1 MLLISPLF
9 FFSFSPGGDF
19 PEEMGQNLESGLV
32 IENENILKIRKDEE
46 SDELVVQNDINCAP
60 LSLV

>member
-46 SDELVVQNDINCAP
+46 SDE
-60 LSLV
+60 